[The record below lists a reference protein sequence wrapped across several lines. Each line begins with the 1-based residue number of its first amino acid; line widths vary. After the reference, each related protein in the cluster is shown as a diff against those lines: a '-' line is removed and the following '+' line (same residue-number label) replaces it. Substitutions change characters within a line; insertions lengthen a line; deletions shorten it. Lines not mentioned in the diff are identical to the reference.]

1 MGGGYINASL
11 KELRINEEKGPSVN
25 VFDRLWATG
34 GSKASPF
41 NKKKKKKL
49 GRILFKRKALLVTDF
64 FFFFEF
70 IYTWWLHYSP
80 SPTAGQRA
88 VAAAGAEEVNASLK
102 AFSVVLST
110 AHEHYISTPQQNVPA
125 GKWICF

>member
-1 MGGGYINASL
+1 MFLTDWGLQGVPKPPPL
-11 KELRINEEKGPSVN
+11 K
-25 VFDRLWATG
+25 
-34 GSKASPF
+34 
-41 NKKKKKKL
+41 KKKKKKL
-49 GRILFKRKALLVTDF
+49 GRILFKRKALLVTDS

-125 GKWICF
+125 GKWILLLVKKKKKNLHLETVIFMPFFPP